1 MGTMMEKALYELKI
15 NEELMHLIPPLRAAE
30 LELLEEKILDEGC
43 RDPLVVWKE
52 TGELLDGHNRYRI
65 CKENGIPFSY
75 TEESLEDLSAAKLWI
90 GKNQLG
96 RRNVTDFVKCEL
108 VFPLEEQLKA
118 DAEKRRRRAISE
130 YRRNGETAD
139 RSKKSID
146 ILAEMAGVSRD
157 TMRKAKKLIGFA
169 DEETKGRLRTGELSI
184 HGAYK
189 AMMNKTQP
197 GDEIE
202 ETSSDPVIISKLPRF
217 SLASNKN
224 SDALVPEFDAIH
236 EMMGIFRPKK
246 GYTPPSD
253 DDDDEYD
260 DFKRAEERERS
271 MRERDMAIIEGEM
284 RSAMNY
290 FVEQVA
296 QILSM
301 MKPGFK
307 TKENIEEMRVIV
319 IDAVN
324 KMRETIDNAIEPC
337 QHSAGK

>member
-1 MGTMMEKALYELKI
+1 
-15 NEELMHLIPPLRAAE
+15 
-30 LELLEEKILDEGC
+30 
-43 RDPLVVWKE
+43 
-52 TGELLDGHNRYRI
+52 
-65 CKENGIPFSY
+65 
-75 TEESLEDLSAAKLWI
+75 
-90 GKNQLG
+90 
-96 RRNVTDFVKCEL
+96 
-108 VFPLEEQLKA
+108 
-118 DAEKRRRRAISE
+118 
-130 YRRNGETAD
+130 
-139 RSKKSID
+139 
-146 ILAEMAGVSRD
+146 
-157 TMRKAKKLIGFA
+157 
-169 DEETKGRLRTGELSI
+169 
-184 HGAYK
+184 
-189 AMMNKTQP
+189 MNKTQS